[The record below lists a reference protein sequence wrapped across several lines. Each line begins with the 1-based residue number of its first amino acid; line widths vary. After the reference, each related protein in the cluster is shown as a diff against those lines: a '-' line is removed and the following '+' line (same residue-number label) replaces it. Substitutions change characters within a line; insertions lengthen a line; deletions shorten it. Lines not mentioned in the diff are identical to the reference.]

1 MESIVSLLTPKKL
14 TFYLLE
20 TSTIRQALEK
30 FDAHKFSVVP
40 LINEKGEYVG
50 TLSEGDVLRYIK
62 NNANFNIAEAENIKV
77 NQIEHYRPYRSLK
90 IDALMLEVFSLSMEQ
105 NFVPIVDDNNI
116 YIGIIK
122 RKEIIRYLGEIYSQ
136 LFSIKSI

>member
-1 MESIVSLLTPKKL
+1 MLTPKKL

-77 NQIEHYRPYRSLK
+77 NQIEHYRPYQSLK

-122 RKEIIRYLGEIYSQ
+122 RKEIIRYLGENIDKY
-136 LFSIKSI
+136 LFNK

>member
-77 NQIEHYRPYRSLK
+77 NQIEHYRPYQSLK

-122 RKEIIRYLGEIYSQ
+122 RKEIIRYLGENIDKY
-136 LFSIKSI
+136 LFNK